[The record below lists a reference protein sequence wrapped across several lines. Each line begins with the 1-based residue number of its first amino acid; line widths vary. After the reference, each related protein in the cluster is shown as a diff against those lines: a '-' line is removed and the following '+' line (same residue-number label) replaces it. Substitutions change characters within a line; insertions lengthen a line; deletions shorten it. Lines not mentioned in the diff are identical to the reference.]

1 MGVELPSDVVVQ
13 LVAVFV
19 VEAPLDA
26 GSSCCVVL
34 AVAQHSDRS
43 WMKFEV
49 VDSNRCTFFLFQTKP
64 L

>member
-1 MGVELPSDVVVQ
+1 MAVELPSDVVVEI
-13 LVAVFV
+13 AFVFV
-19 VEAPLDA
+19 VVTPVDG